1 MTSLFSPSNLVL
13 TCWILTGLI
22 AGLTLGNLEIFDL
35 VSLFMARED
44 LGVSTFTFTGFAWI
58 SLSMLVYLV
67 GDLTARICLPHQEP
81 AFVSFDL
88 ELTARIVFFVNLL
101 LISVTC
107 LWIMISAAKLGGLFN
122 LISLAYI
129 DSIVARDVLLGNK
142 LFTGMRLFYAAL
154 PATGCM
160 AAAILTMG
168 TNNLLSSAARAF
180 CFFTLGINVLA
191 LFILPMV
198 MSQRLLLFQLL
209 ISSYLVTCLLRG
221 KVTGLRW
228 LVLAIILFLATWI
241 LRESIT
247 NARIE
252 RSAIDIG
259 IQKLA
264 FYYVNDL
271 WNGFAPLQADIPH
284 TLGGVSLR
292 GFMFLTFTDGTF
304 SQILRPKMD
313 QLDSVL
319 GGGDFP
325 FFTAAY
331 VDFGPFFGAFFIG
344 LCAFIF
350 RIVYHKSRH
359 SFIWACG
366 YAQLGAALLFSTH
379 GIYFTH
385 QNFLFSIALI
395 WTIHFLVHRMSIRN
409 PKIHI
414 LTAHA

>member
-22 AGLTLGNLEIFDL
+22 TGLTLGNLEIFDL

-44 LGVSTFTFTGFAWI
+44 LGVSTFKFTGFAWI

-67 GDLTARICLPHQEP
+67 GDLTARICLPHQVP
-81 AFVSFDL
+81 TFVSFDL

-247 NARIE
+247 NAQIE

-271 WNGFAPLQADIPH
+271 WNGFAPLQAEIPH

-304 SQILRPKMD
+304 SQVLRPKMD

-359 SFIWACG
+359 SFIWACV

-409 PKIHI
+409 PKTHI